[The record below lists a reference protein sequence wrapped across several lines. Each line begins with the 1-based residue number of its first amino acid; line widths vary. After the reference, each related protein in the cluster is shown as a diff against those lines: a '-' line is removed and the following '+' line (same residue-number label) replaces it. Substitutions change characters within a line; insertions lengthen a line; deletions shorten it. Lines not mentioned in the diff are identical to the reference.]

1 MPDNRPPTRGDV
13 TRGSLILLFPAAA
26 LLHFGHSRAVSGPAV
41 GDARL
46 AVGICFIAS
55 LVVVALFVRGRGSS
69 AAAGPASDAEGSNRR
84 RWLLVLTGGAGI
96 VLGLLAREASQMW
109 SGAYIAGLAG
119 AVAGLATAGLFP
131 AKGEE
136 GEEDR

>member
-1 MPDNRPPTRGDV
+1 MAAMPENRPPTRGDV

-26 LLHFGHSRAVSGPAV
+26 LLHFGYSRAVSGQAV

-55 LVVVALFVRGRGSS
+55 LVVVALVVRGRGS
-69 AAAGPASDAEGSNRR
+69 AAADPAPDAEGSSRR
-84 RWLLVLTGGAGI
+84 RWLLVLTGVAGI
-96 VLGLLAREASQMW
+96 VLGLLARGASPMW

-131 AKGEE
+131 ANGE
-136 GEEDR
+136 EEDR